1 MMTADMVLTN
11 GQIVTMDAAGTT
23 VEAAAFNG
31 ERIVALG
38 AGSDM
43 DALIGDQTRVIDLK
57 GRVALPGFIDTHIH
71 LDCTATHTKLAGSCH
86 IPPVEYVGVSGG
98 GDTREAIL
106 AWVRDEAA
114 RTPKGRWIIGQGR
127 FPLEA
132 DGNSPSRADFD
143 AAAPDH
149 PLMVRYSAHCQMLN
163 GKALAMAGI
172 TRDSPTDA
180 ELHAVANGGRIV
192 RDTASGEPTGIIH
205 EAIDWIFR
213 KHNPWPYYT
222 LKGAIRETLGEASA
236 FGITGIH
243 EFLSWPEST
252 RIYQDLYRD
261 GELPLRVQL
270 CPCVWGMYRTV
281 DLEGLINLGMQTGFG
296 NDWLKFGSA
305 KMFIDGAGR
314 DADGVHQEWMRL
326 SQDELNDLVA
336 GAHKSGIRM
345 MMHAISRDAQA
356 MAIEAVST
364 TLDAAPRADHRHRI
378 EHFAGDY
385 WPEGLARLK
394 ELGIIPVPTP
404 YSSLGWYG
412 DGWLETANQGDK
424 AAPYRTLLDEGFMPP
439 GNSDSMGTEP
449 EALNPWWSIW
459 CTVARETRSGRL
471 ICPEEALTVMDGIRL
486 YTTFSARAGF
496 EEDSKGSIKT
506 GKLADVIVLDRN
518 PFEIPIDALKEVQ
531 VDTTIVGG
539 RVVHGEGNA

>member
-1 MMTADMVLTN
+1 MTADMVLTN
-11 GQIVTMDAAGTT
+11 GKIVTMDAAGTT
-23 VEAAAFNG
+23 VEAVAFNG
-31 ERIVALG
+31 EHIVARG
-38 AGSDM
+38 AGSDI
-43 DALIGDQTRVIDLK
+43 DALIGDTTQVIDLK

-86 IPPVEYVGVSGG
+86 IPPVEYVGVSDG

-114 RTPKGRWIIGQGR
+114 RTPKGQWIIGQGR

-163 GKALAMAGI
+163 GKALEVSGI
-172 TRDSPTDA
+172 TRDAPTDA

-213 KHNPWPYYT
+213 KHNPWPYDT
-222 LKGAIRETLGEASA
+222 LKGAIRETLNEASA
-236 FGITGIH
+236 FGVTGIH

-281 DLEGLINLGMQTGFG
+281 DLEGLVNLGMQTGFG
-296 NDWLKFGSA
+296 NDWIKFGSA

-314 DADGVHQEWMRL
+314 DADGVFQEWMRL
-326 SQDELNDLVA
+326 SQDELNDLVS
-336 GAHKSGIRM
+336 GAHKAGIRM

-364 TLDAAPRADHRHRI
+364 TLDATPRDDHRHRI

-424 AAPYRTLLDEGFMPP
+424 AAPYRSLLDEGFMPP

-459 CTVARETRSGRL
+459 CTVARETRSGQL

-496 EEDSKGSIKT
+496 EEDSKGSVET
-506 GKLADVIVLDRN
+506 GKLADVIVLDRD
-518 PFEIPIDALKEVQ
+518 PFEIPTDALKDVQ